1 MRSISFLGNLSSFIT
16 YSKLGRSNPKL
27 FNESR
32 MMRIARWS
40 ERVVGEVMEMLEEY
54 KKLEKIWSKMKG
66 LKIPKNGDMS
76 VLSKTHER
84 SAHQQGPPSSYAQA
98 DWWHGVRLVAWV
110 VCRVSWNRCV
120 RLRTWWKCSVA
131 KTIVYFFLTNQKLTP
146 CSFVIFSF
154 YSLSF
159 PYL

>member
-54 KKLEKIWSKMKG
+54 KKLEKIWSKMKE

-76 VLSKTHER
+76 ALSQTHEP
-84 SAHQQGPPSSYAQA
+84 SEHQQDLPFSYAQA
-98 DWWHGVRLVAWV
+98 DWWHAW
-110 VCRVSWNRCV
+110 CAESH
-120 RLRTWWKCSVA
+120 
-131 KTIVYFFLTNQKLTP
+131 KTDE
-146 CSFVIFSF
+146 FS
-154 YSLSF
+154 
-159 PYL
+159 